1 MRFES
6 GRSIYQQIV
15 EYVQDRILRGEW
27 DDEARLPAVR
37 ELAVQLGVNP
47 NTVQRSYSTLQD
59 DGLIYNQRGVG
70 YFVAAGARERS
81 RERRRHR
88 FEAETLPRIF
98 ETMEMIGY
106 GNDDLVTAYTRW
118 ATARSR
124 REEK

>member
-15 EYVQDRILRGEW
+15 EYVQDRILSGQW

-81 RERRRHR
+81 RERRRTR
-88 FEAETLPRIF
+88 FESETLPRIF

-106 GNDDLVTAYTRW
+106 GTDDLVTAHTRW
-118 ATARSR
+118 STARSR
-124 REEK
+124 REER

>member
-81 RERRRHR
+81 RERRRNR
-88 FEAETLPRIF
+88 FESETLPRIF

-106 GNDDLVTAYTRW
+106 GSDDLVTAYTRW

-124 REEK
+124 REET